1 MLLWGVGGGARFAL
15 KSRHLVG
22 YSTDPAT
29 AALQGGM
36 VAASRVD
43 SYCLGFGEARI

>member
-1 MLLWGVGGGARFAL
+1 MLLLAWCGCN
-15 KSRHLVG
+15 
-22 YSTDPAT
+22 YSLDTAT

-36 VAASRVD
+36 VAANRVD